1 LFIDFVF
8 IDFVFGFAYFYDVPC
23 RAEKYFAPHFGRQTK
38 MWCWQKVAEKSAL
51 CVTGACSHLP
61 VTSYPVTIKAREN
74 RRYGKHLSLGRRCFF
89 FMQDMNGYGG

>member
-1 LFIDFVF
+1 
-8 IDFVFGFAYFYDVPC
+8 
-23 RAEKYFAPHFGRQTK
+23 

>member
-1 LFIDFVF
+1 MDSPISMMS
-8 IDFVFGFAYFYDVPC
+8 P
-23 RAEKYFAPHFGRQTK
+23 AEQRNILRHILGGKPKCGAGK
-38 MWCWQKVAEKSAL
+38 KVAEKSAL